1 MKGKYYMANT
11 TNVTIRMDSELK
23 TQAEKL
29 FSDMGLNM
37 STAFNMFVRQAVREN
52 GFPFTP
58 TMNVPN
64 AVTLAAMEDVEKGR
78 NLHGPYSS
86 VESLMETLN
95 AED

>member
-1 MKGKYYMANT
+1 MANT
-11 TNVTIRMDSELK
+11 TNITIRMDSELK
-23 TQAEKL
+23 VQAEKL

-58 TMNVPN
+58 TLNTPN
-64 AVTLAAMEDVEKGR
+64 TITFATIDDVNKDR
-78 NLHGPYSS
+78 NLNSPFNS
-86 VESLMETLN
+86 VDKLMDALD